1 MTLQESGMTKKK
13 TEEMLVASIRFRDDF
28 EGKNIHLMFKKLFEK
43 CKEHICGPAITLFD
57 YGVYSDGV
65 EVEVCFPV
73 TQPIDTGEVKSRTLE
88 SVDVLSLMHKGSLEK
103 KRESLSKLYG
113 YFREHGIVG
122 TSFRRE
128 ITLKFNSDNPEENV
142 TELQAVLH
150 KWDKRFAK
158 NLDRVLGSDAR
169 KEITQGSDK
178 LFTLESTFDERAK
191 WIKDATERLN
201 GLADEGQKYDILS
214 CCAHDFSKKR
224 IVKLRAIYEKNG
236 DIDEVIKT
244 MHEDPAWYEKPR
256 REGKTIY
263 VKKIPYDSENYKKA
277 TDKDEKRKHYC
288 HCAMIRN
295 HLKEGISPT
304 FCYCGAGWYRQQW
317 EGILGKPVKIEIRKS
332 LLKGDDTCEFAIHL
346 PIDDMH
352 P

>member
-277 TDKDEKRKHYC
+277 TDKDEG
-288 HCAMIRN
+288 N
-295 HLKEGISPT
+295 N
-304 FCYCGAGWYRQQW
+304 
-317 EGILGKPVKIEIRKS
+317 GKAS
-332 LLKGDDTCEFAIHL
+332 LENQ
-346 PIDDMH
+346 
-352 P
+352 

>member
-1 MTLQESGMTKKK
+1 MTLQESGITKKK
-13 TEEMLVASIRFRDDF
+13 IEEMLVASIRFRDDF
-28 EGKNIHLMFKKLFEK
+28 EGKNIPLMFERLFEK
-43 CKEHICGPAITLFD
+43 CKEHICGSAITLFD
-57 YGVYSDGV
+57 YGVYSGRI

-88 SVDVLSLMHKGSLEK
+88 AVEVLSLMHNGPLEK

-128 ITLKFNSDNPEENV
+128 ITLKFNPNSPEENV

-178 LFTLESTFDERAK
+178 LFTIESTFDERAK
-191 WIKDATERLN
+191 WIKAAIERLN
-201 GLADEGQKYDILS
+201 ELVDEGQKYDILS
-214 CCAHDFSKKR
+214 CCAHDFSQKR

-236 DIDEVIKT
+236 YIDEVIKT

-263 VKKIPYDSENYKKA
+263 VKKIPYDSENYKKNNRQRREKKALLPLRHDKKPSKRGNISNFLLLRSRMVPA
-277 TDKDEKRKHYC
+277 TMGRHPWKTSEC
-288 HCAMIRN
+288 RN
-295 HLKEGISPT
+295 S
-304 FCYCGAGWYRQQW
+304 
-317 EGILGKPVKIEIRKS
+317 KI
-332 LLKGDDTCEFAIHL
+332 A
-346 PIDDMH
+346 P
-352 P
+352 

>member
-1 MTLQESGMTKKK
+1 MTLQESGITKKK
-13 TEEMLVASIRFRDDF
+13 IEEMLVASIRFRDDF
-28 EGKNIHLMFKKLFEK
+28 EGKNIPLMFERLFEK
-43 CKEHICGPAITLFD
+43 CKDHICGSAITLFD
-57 YGVYSDGV
+57 YGVYSGGI

-73 TQPIDTGEVKSRTLE
+73 AVE
-88 SVDVLSLMHKGSLEK
+88 VLSLMHNGPLEK

-128 ITLKFNSDNPEENV
+128 ITLKFNPNSPEKNV

-178 LFTLESTFDERAK
+178 LFTIESTFDERAK
-191 WIKDATERLN
+191 WIKAAIERLN
-201 GLADEGQKYDILS
+201 ELVDEGQKYDILS
-214 CCAHDFSKKR
+214 CCAHDFSQKR

-256 REGKTIY
+256 REGDFIY
-263 VKKIPYDSENYKKA
+263 VRKIPYDSENYKKA
-277 TDKDEKRKHYC
+277 TDKDEKRKYYC

-304 FCYCGAGWYRQQW
+304 FCYCGGGWYRQQW

-332 LLKGDDTCEFAIHL
+332 LLKGDDTCEFVIHL
-346 PIDDMH
+346 PLDDK
-352 P
+352 